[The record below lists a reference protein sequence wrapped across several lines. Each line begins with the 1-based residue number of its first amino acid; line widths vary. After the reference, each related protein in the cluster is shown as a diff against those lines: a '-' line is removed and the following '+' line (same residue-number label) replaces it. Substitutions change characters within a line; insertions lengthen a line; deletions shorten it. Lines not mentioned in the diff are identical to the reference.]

1 MNLEKNEI
9 IKKIYKMLSSY
20 PWIAFGFQK
29 DDIFSISFHGRPRQN
44 YYTYMLLGEVYPSK
58 LKEFLINN
66 VFISHKYIL
75 ICEYLPKSSQEFLQ
89 QHRINY
95 IDSYDN
101 IFIDTEM
108 FFFHKESILK
118 PRKSESQ
125 LKSLFSPKTSQILIT
140 MLSNDKKH
148 YQVKELSYEANVS
161 IGLVSKTKTL
171 LLKHK
176 LAKESDIGEFFLT
189 SPKELLHIW
198 KKYYKVPKAIKK
210 SYYCSYF
217 GTELEIKLAEF
228 FQTTKFNPYEKI
240 VLCSTSAA
248 YRVAPYLRSK
258 NIEMYANSSGL
269 EQAINFF
276 QLQEVN
282 VGGNFIIM
290 QTDEDNIF
298 FKPYQ
303 TDNGIM
309 CANLIQ
315 IILDLSTLN
324 DRAIEASEY
333 LEGKL
338 YAS

>member
-1 MNLEKNEI
+1 MNLEKTEI
-9 IKKIYKMLSSY
+9 IEKIYKVLSSY

-29 DDIFSISFHGRPRQN
+29 DDLLSISFHGRPRQN
-44 YYTYMLLGEVYPSK
+44 LYIYMILGEVYPSK
-58 LKEFLINN
+58 IKEFFLSNN
-66 VFISHKYIL
+66 ISNKHIL

-89 QHRINY
+89 HHRINY
-95 IDSYDN
+95 IDSYGN
-101 IFIDTEM
+101 IFINTEI
-108 FFFHKESILK
+108 FFFHRESILK
-118 PRKSESQ
+118 PRKSESP

-140 MLSNDKKH
+140 MLSNHKKH
-148 YQVKELSYEANVS
+148 YQVQELSHEADVS
-161 IGLVSKTKTL
+161 IGLVSKTKSL

-189 SPKELLHIW
+189 SSQELLLIW
-198 KKYYKVPKAIKK
+198 KKHYKVPKITRK

-228 FQTTKFNPYEKI
+228 FKTINFNPYVKTA
-240 VLCSTSAA
+240 LGSTSAA
-248 YRVAPYLRSK
+248 YRIAPYLRSK
-258 NIEMYANSSGL
+258 TIEMYANTLGIKK
-269 EQAINFF
+269 AIDFF
-276 QLQEVN
+276 ELQEVSS
-282 VGGNFIIM
+282 GGNFVFM
-290 QTDEDNIF
+290 QTDQNNVF

-303 TDNGIM
+303 TDNGII
-309 CANLIQ
+309 CTNLIQ